1 MYIKKIIFSILF
13 LLGSFFLL
21 KGISYAETFIEGDFI
36 GNEYIGRTKNGKTIV
51 SHIRFVEDEEGRK
64 LYCIEPFVN
73 FGEGQFYSAFDEY
86 SYNYLSEEK
95 MRKISLIAYFGY
107 GYPGRNEDFWYA
119 ITQYLIWQVVDPEA
133 DIFFKNFTTGLRED
147 NRYSHLIKSLLD
159 DVNRFETNSPLMDIY
174 PVTYGETLTLP
185 LDNYYF
191 DIVQIPYEYSFTD
204 KLVIKDIRED
214 GVIQYRQEV
223 PEVHDIEIA
232 YYHSEKSQ
240 DLVRPG
246 NIKRPIKDLK
256 LSVYKGDIT
265 LEIEDNK
272 DAYSIESSFEE
283 VCYEIYNEMG
293 EYHSKICANENL
305 TYNTGD
311 LPYGI
316 YFIKQVS
323 TGEGYEADDLIH
335 SVEIY
340 AGHNHP
346 VLTLPNKLIKNDI
359 SLTKYYCKEEDCQ
372 LEEGVQFAIYD
383 KKDQLVANITT
394 DKKGNST
401 YKVGYGS
408 YKLKQLTGIEG
419 YDKVEDFSVK
429 VVDSVSILHKN
440 LYDQFIK
447 LETPVEPEKP
457 KGDPIEENP
466 EEEPTMPPIPDETP
480 KKDENLENDVP
491 FDSFSNEE
499 ESDRESPPHTG
510 VKSSIFSYVLSV
522 LMGPIVYF
530 LFKNKKGNS

>member
-147 NRYSHLIKSLLD
+147 NRYSHLIKFLLD

-223 PEVHDIEIA
+223 PEVHDAEIT
-232 YYHSEKSQ
+232 YYHSEESQ
-240 DLVRPG
+240 DLVRIG
-246 NIKRPIKDLK
+246 NIKRPIKDVK
-256 LSVYKGDIT
+256 FSVYKGDIT
-265 LEIEDNK
+265 LKIEDNK

-293 EYHSKICANENL
+293 EYHSKICANEDL
-305 TYNTGD
+305 IYNTGD
-311 LPYGI
+311 LPFGI
-316 YFIKQVS
+316 YFVKQVS
-323 TGEGYEADDLIH
+323 TGKGYEADDLIH

-383 KKDQLVANITT
+383 KKNQLVANIIT
-394 DKKGNST
+394 DKEGNST

-408 YKLKQLTGIEG
+408 YKVKQLTGIEG

-466 EEEPTMPPIPDETP
+466 EEETTMPPISDETP

-491 FDSFSNEE
+491 FDSFPNEE

-522 LMGPIVYF
+522 SMGPIVYF